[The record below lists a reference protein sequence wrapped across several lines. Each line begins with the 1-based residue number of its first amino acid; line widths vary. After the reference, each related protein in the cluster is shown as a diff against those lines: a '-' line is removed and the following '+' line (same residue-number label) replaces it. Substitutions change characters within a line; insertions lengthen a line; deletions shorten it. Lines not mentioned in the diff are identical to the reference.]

1 MQIQINDWHKEG
13 HMLDPFSFPPSD
25 LDQKKKAAG
34 YFFKN
39 IFQKLN

>member
-1 MQIQINDWHKEG
+1 
-13 HMLDPFSFPPSD
+13 MLDPFSFPPSD
-25 LDQKKKAAG
+25 LDQKKKKKAAG

>member
-1 MQIQINDWHKEG
+1 
-13 HMLDPFSFPPSD
+13 MLDPFSFPPSD
-25 LDQKKKAAG
+25 LDQKKKKAAG